1 VGKSKGRLPSCGEMV
16 LGVDGKGEILGEE
29 LTLVGSGDG
38 EDA

>member
-1 VGKSKGRLPSCGEMV
+1 MV